1 MADIL
6 IGIDV
11 GGTFTDAVAVRDGE
25 VLATAKVPTQPNAL
39 ERSLLGALD
48 QVMRGIAP
56 GDVTRVSF
64 STTLITNLLAQGLL
78 PDVALLLIPGPGCD
92 PAMYH
97 LPGRAWIVGGAVDFR
112 GREIDA
118 IDLEEVDAALEAT
131 YDTGFRRLAVV
142 GKFSSRNP
150 LHERQIVARALRLH
164 SDWHVVA
171 GHTVSGQLN
180 FPRRAAATAFTL
192 AVEEPYRAFFT
203 HLCEAL
209 SARGLTCPIVIL
221 KGDGGTLP
229 LAAAERLPLQSIFS
243 GPAASVLGALALRPK
258 GATSVVVDVGG
269 TTTDLALILDGEPL
283 LASRGAVLDGM
294 ALPVR
299 AFATRSLPV
308 GGDDVAVLGD
318 GKVLLRPVRLG
329 MAACLGGSE
338 PTLTDALRYLG
349 ETQVGDAEAARLA
362 LEKLGPPAE
371 VANVLVEQALS
382 RIESGIEAMFEAWQ
396 KEPVYRLWELRQKG
410 ERRPDVL
417 VGVGAGAS
425 SLVPRLAQRLGAR
438 VLIPSYA
445 PVANA
450 LGAAV
455 ARPTYTTT
463 VHIDT
468 ERRTLAV
475 AETGVVEP
483 LAAGRLTLDG
493 ACVLAR
499 DRMARRGAELG
510 LESMAEDVVEVLAEQ
525 FNVVEGWGT
534 VGQIFDIHL
543 ERRCGLVKEWKLET

>member
-1 MADIL
+1 M
-6 IGIDV
+6 
-11 GGTFTDAVAVRDGE
+11 
-25 VLATAKVPTQPNAL
+25 
-39 ERSLLGALD
+39 
-48 QVMRGIAP
+48 
-56 GDVTRVSF
+56 
-64 STTLITNLLAQGLL
+64 
-78 PDVALLLIPGPGCD
+78 
-92 PAMYH
+92 
-97 LPGRAWIVGGAVDFR
+97 
-112 GREIDA
+112 
-118 IDLEEVDAALEAT
+118 
-131 YDTGFRRLAVV
+131 
-142 GKFSSRNP
+142 
-150 LHERQIVARALRLH
+150 
-164 SDWHVVA
+164 A

-180 FPRRAAATAFTL
+180 FPRRAAATALTL
-192 AVEEPYRAFFT
+192 AVEEPYRVFFA

-209 SARGLTCPIVIL
+209 SARGLTCPVFIL

-229 LAAAERLPLQSIFS
+229 LAAAEHVPLQSIFS
-243 GPAASVLGALALRPK
+243 GPAASALGALALRPK

-283 LASRGAVLDGM
+283 LASRGAVLDGI

-299 AFATRSLPV
+299 AFAVRSLAV
-308 GGDDVAVLGD
+308 GGDDLAVLED
-318 GKVLLRPVRLG
+318 GQVVLQPVRLG
-329 MAACLGGSE
+329 MAACLGGPE
-338 PTLTDALRYLG
+338 PTLTDALCYLG
-349 ETQVGDAEAARLA
+349 ETQVGDAEAARAA

-371 VANVLVEQALS
+371 VADALVAQALS
-382 RIESGIEAMFEAWQ
+382 RIESGIEAMFEAWR

-410 ERRPDVL
+410 ARRPDVL
-417 VGVGAGAS
+417 VGVGAGAA

-475 AETGVVEP
+475 AETGAVEH
-483 LAAGRLTLDG
+483 LAPGRLTLDTARG
-493 ACVLAR
+493 LAR

-510 LESMAEDVVEVLAEQ
+510 LEDTAEDVAEVLAEQ